1 VRGYETK
8 DEKSFR
14 DALRTRPA
22 PELSCPE
29 CGNKDVLVGEKS
41 AAGATVQRWF
51 DCPDCGY
58 EAPSRIIYGAERCL
72 SGRCSSGQER
82 VARFDWVGPPMRLEI
97 LDRHSAALFEFLWCP
112 VCGQAVVTHIPFE
125 GVCCTNCHT

>member
-1 VRGYETK
+1 MPRITIWARERRTPTLEYRNTETGARAVLHRAPDSYHYTWRGAILVAGYPFWARGYETK

-29 CGNKDVLVGEKS
+29 CGNEDVLVGEKA

-58 EAPSRIIYGAERCL
+58 EAPSRIIYGAER
-72 SGRCSSGQER
+72 
-82 VARFDWVGPPMRLEI
+82 
-97 LDRHSAALFEFLWCP
+97 
-112 VCGQAVVTHIPFE
+112 
-125 GVCCTNCHT
+125 